1 MTRLR
6 NSPRLHRG
14 AIVAIDPKMP
24 IPTVIA
30 FQYNP
35 STMSRKLTP
44 TMSKEG
50 GGNSEVQ
57 RVDRAPTEKITL
69 KAEFDATDGL
79 EVRDPI
85 ATRLGIYPQLS
96 ALEILLYPPKSEVIR
111 NLFLK
116 QVGTTEV
123 IPALAPLTLFVWG
136 PKRVLPVRI
145 EGLGI
150 EETAYDERL
159 NPIQASVNLD
169 LRVLSD
175 GEFSFKDPGGFIFLA
190 HHAIKEA
197 LALTGTAKSI
207 VSFF

>member
-14 AIVAIDPKMP
+14 AIVALDPKIL

-35 STMSRKLTP
+35 WTMTRKLTP
-44 TMSKEG
+44 NMSKDEC
-50 GGNSEVQ
+50 GNSDVQ

-96 ALEILLYPPKSEVIR
+96 ALETLLYPPKSAVVA
-111 NLFLK
+111 NLLLK
-116 QVGTTEV
+116 MAGVTEV
-123 IPALAPLTLFVWG
+123 VPGQAPLTLFVWG

-145 EGLGI
+145 ENLSI

-169 LRVLSD
+169 MRVLCND
-175 GEFSFKDPGGFIFLA
+175 DFPFKDPGGFIFLA

-197 LALTGTAKSI
+197 LALTNTVTSI
-207 VSFF
+207 ISFF

>member
-14 AIVAIDPKMP
+14 AIVAIDPMAP

-35 STMSRKLTP
+35 WSMSRKLTP
-44 TMSKEG
+44 NMSKEECG
-50 GGNSEVQ
+50 SSEVQ

-79 EVRDPI
+79 DVRDPI
-85 ATRLGIYPQLS
+85 ATQLGIYPQLS
-96 ALEILLYPPKSEVIR
+96 ALETLLYPPKARVIA
-111 NLFLK
+111 NLLAK
-116 QVGTTEV
+116 AVGSIEIV
-123 IPALAPLTLFVWG
+123 PPMAPLTLFVWG

-145 EGLGI
+145 ESLGI

-159 NPIQASVNLD
+159 NPIQASVSLD
-169 LRVLSD
+169 LRVLSND
-175 GEFSFKDPGGFIFLA
+175 DFSSKDPGGFIFIA
-190 HHAIKEA
+190 HQAIKEVM
-197 LALTGTAKSI
+197 ALTGTASSI
-207 VSFF
+207 VGFF